1 MYLKPSGSKRAALML
16 ALRILTGKIMSH
28 MIRVSKVMTK
38 IAVKKVT

>member
-1 MYLKPSGSKRAALML
+1 MYLKPSGSKHAVSMP